1 MINRLFSVFII
12 LSFIMISGCSGDEAP
27 KKVSLYKRE
36 GGVSRETD
44 YPQQNTI
51 WFGFD
56 PGLGPKEE
64 VMIYTPFLKY
74 LEKTTGKRFRIKFT
88 TKYEDTV
95 ENLGRGVTDFA
106 AIGALKY
113 VIGKDEYGIR
123 YLVSG
128 LNREGFP
135 TYHTMIFTRADS
147 NIESIKDIKGKCFA
161 FGDRMSAQGHFIP
174 RKMLS
179 NAGITLDDLGKYVY
193 TGSLTNAVKAVLNGE
208 CDAGGIRDSLAKRLA
223 SEGKIKILK
232 VSGAYPAVLIAYNS
246 NVDGKIVEAVKSALL
261 SFDPM
266 GKDRDMLFDWDRT
279 EMPGGFT
286 EIKEPGLEKVKAL
299 AMEYGLLKK

>member
-1 MINRLFSVFII
+1 MINRLFSAFIA
-12 LSFIMISGCSGDEAP
+12 IMFLLIQGCSGDETP
-27 KKVSLYKRE
+27 KKVSLYKRD
-36 GGVSRETD
+36 GGISREAD
-44 YPQQNTI
+44 YPRQNTI

-56 PGLGPKEE
+56 PVLGPKEE

-74 LEKTTGKRFRIKFT
+74 LERTTGRRFRIKFT

-106 AIGALKY
+106 AIGPLRY
-113 VIGKDEYGIR
+113 LIGKNEYGIR

-128 LNREGFP
+128 LNRDGFP
-135 TYHTMIFTRADS
+135 AYHTIIFTRADS
-147 NIESIKDIKGKCFA
+147 NIESIKDMKGRCFA
-161 FGDRMSAQGHFIP
+161 FGAETSAQGHFIP

-179 NAGITLDDLGKYVY
+179 DAGITLDDLGKYVY
-193 TGSLTNAVKAVLNGE
+193 TGSLRNAVKAVINGE
-208 CDAGGIRDSLAKRLA
+208 CDAGGIRDGLAERLA

-246 NVDGKIVEAVKSALL
+246 SVDGKIVEAVKSALL

-279 EMPGGFT
+279 DMPGGFT
-286 EIKEPGLEKVKAL
+286 EIKEPALDRVKAL